1 MFCQILH
8 KYRKCMG
15 KSISFSDRG
24 LFWYQRFRK
33 VKIKE
38 MFFFL
43 QTPITDMKACKT

>member
-38 MFFFL
+38 MFFFS